1 MMGSFGLILLT
12 PDETDSQRIDQEE
25 EKGETQDERH
35 FPLEPLA
42 YNSNLFRVSDYNLY
56 SRSQCS
62 FLLSETINWQIFV
75 VVASKDETL

>member
-1 MMGSFGLILLT
+1 MILFT
-12 PDETDSQRIDQEE
+12 ADETDSQRIDQEE

-35 FPLEPLA
+35 FLWNPWHIIQTYSESMTTI
-42 YNSNLFRVSDYNLY
+42 YIG

-62 FLLSETINWQIFV
+62 FLLSETINQQIFV